1 MVMHIKPNFLD
12 AQMVIVDEIQTLNIN
27 IKKVKEC
34 KKPNIKRQ
42 KDLLNMLLNIKKY
55 LESSLNPTQK
65 KLNIVE
71 RLPLLYLQ
79 IQKTGTYHD

>member
-1 MVMHIKPNFLD
+1 MVMQIRPNFIDSQL
-12 AQMVIVDEIQTLNIN
+12 VILDEIETLNIN

-42 KDLLNMLLNIKKY
+42 KDLLNTLSNIKKY
-55 LESSLNPTQK
+55 LKSSLNPVGK
-65 KLNIVE
+65 KLNMVE

-79 IQKTGTYHD
+79 IQKIGVSDD

>member
-42 KDLLNMLLNIKKY
+42 KDLLNTLSNIKRY

-65 KLNIVE
+65 KLIIVE

-79 IQKTGTYHD
+79 IQKIGTYHD

>member
-1 MVMHIKPNFLD
+1 MVMQIKPSFLN
-12 AQMVIVDEIQTLNIN
+12 AQLIILDEIETLNIN
-27 IKKVKEC
+27 IKKVEEC

-42 KDLLNMLLNIKKY
+42 KDLLNTLSNIKKY

-65 KLNIVE
+65 KLNMVE

-79 IQKTGTYHD
+79 IQKIGVSRD

>member
-1 MVMHIKPNFLD
+1 MVMQIKPSFLD
-12 AQMVIVDEIQTLNIN
+12 AQMVIVNEIQTLNIN

-42 KDLLNMLLNIKKY
+42 KKLLNTFSNIKRY

-65 KLNIVE
+65 KLIIVE

-79 IQKTGTYHD
+79 IQKIGASHD

>member
-1 MVMHIKPNFLD
+1 MQIKPSFLN
-12 AQMVIVDEIQTLNIN
+12 AQLIILDEIETLNIN
-27 IKKVKEC
+27 IKKVEEC

-42 KDLLNMLLNIKKY
+42 KDLLNTLSNIKKY

-65 KLNIVE
+65 KLNMVE

-79 IQKTGTYHD
+79 IQKIGVSRD

>member
-1 MVMHIKPNFLD
+1 MVMQIKPSFLD

-42 KDLLNMLLNIKKY
+42 KDLLNTLLNIKKY

-65 KLNIVE
+65 KLNMVE

-79 IQKTGTYHD
+79 IQKIGVSDD

>member
-1 MVMHIKPNFLD
+1 MVMQVKPNFID

-42 KDLLNMLLNIKKY
+42 KDLLNTLLNIKKY

-65 KLNIVE
+65 KLNMVE

-79 IQKTGTYHD
+79 IQKIGVSDD